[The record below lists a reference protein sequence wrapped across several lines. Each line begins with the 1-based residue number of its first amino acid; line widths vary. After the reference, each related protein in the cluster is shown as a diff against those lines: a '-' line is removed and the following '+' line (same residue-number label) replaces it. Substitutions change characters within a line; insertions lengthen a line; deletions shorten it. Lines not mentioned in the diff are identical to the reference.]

1 MVATGLWI
9 IVKHADWAPAE
20 RAVRDGLRIL
30 GVSTMPSFDIVS
42 EIDMH
47 EVTNAV
53 DQAKRELGNRWDF
66 KNVEADIEQ
75 DDKGIT
81 LSAEQDFQLEQLQ
94 DILRMTFAK
103 RNIDSRSLAEDGDSK
118 AGKLVKQHFT
128 LRQGIET
135 DMAKK
140 IVKMIKDAK
149 LKVQA
154 SIQGDKVRVTGKKR
168 DDLQTA
174 IALLK
179 EADLELPLQY
189 NNFRD

>member
-1 MVATGLWI
+1 
-9 IVKHADWAPAE
+9 
-20 RAVRDGLRIL
+20 
-30 GVSTMPSFDIVS
+30 MPSFDIVS

-53 DQAKRELGNRWDF
+53 DQTKRDLGNRWDF
-66 KNVEADIEQ
+66 KNVDASVEL

-81 LSAEQDFQLEQLQ
+81 LGAEQEFQLEQLM
-94 DILRMTFAK
+94 DMLRMAFAK
-103 RNIDSRSLAEDGDSK
+103 RNIDGRSINEDGDSK
-118 AGKLVKQHFT
+118 SGKLVKQHLV

-154 SIQGDKVRVTGKKR
+154 AIQGDKVRVTGKKR
-168 DDLQTA
+168 DDLQDVMSM
-174 IALLK
+174 LR
-179 EADLELPLQY
+179 ESDLDLPLQF

>member
-1 MVATGLWI
+1 
-9 IVKHADWAPAE
+9 
-20 RAVRDGLRIL
+20 
-30 GVSTMPSFDIVS
+30 MPSFDIVS
-42 EIDMH
+42 EIDQH

-66 KNVEADIEQ
+66 KNVEADIEK
-75 DDKGIT
+75 DDSGIT
-81 LSAEQDFQLEQLQ
+81 LSAEQDFQLEQLEEMV
-94 DILRMTFAK
+94 RMAFAK
-103 RNIDSRSLAEDGDSK
+103 RNIDSRALSEGGESK
-118 AGKLVKQHFT
+118 SGKLVKKQFT
-128 LRQGIET
+128 LKQGIET

-140 IVKMIKDAK
+140 IVKLIKDAK

-174 IALLK
+174 IAHLR
-179 EADLELPLQY
+179 EAELDIPLQF

>member
-1 MVATGLWI
+1 
-9 IVKHADWAPAE
+9 
-20 RAVRDGLRIL
+20 
-30 GVSTMPSFDIVS
+30 
-42 EIDMH
+42 MH

-53 DQAKRELGNRWDF
+53 DQASRELGNRWDF
-66 KNVEADIEQ
+66 KNVEANIEL
-75 DDKGIT
+75 DDNGIT
-81 LSAEQDFQLEQLQ
+81 ISAEQEFQLEQLM
-94 DILRMTFAK
+94 DMLRMAFAK
-103 RNIDSRSLAEDGDSK
+103 RNIDARALSEDGESK
-118 AGKLVKQHFT
+118 SGKLVKQH
-128 LRQGIET
+128 LLLKQGIET

-154 SIQGDKVRVTGKKR
+154 GIEGDKVRIKGKKR

-179 EADLELPLQY
+179 ESELDVPLQF

>member
-1 MVATGLWI
+1 
-9 IVKHADWAPAE
+9 
-20 RAVRDGLRIL
+20 
-30 GVSTMPSFDIVS
+30 MPSFDIVS

-66 KNVEADIEQ
+66 KNVDADFEL

-81 LSAEQDFQLEQLQ
+81 ISAPEEFQLEQMR
-94 DILRMTFAK
+94 DMLRMAFAK
-103 RNIDSRSLAEDGDSK
+103 RNIDTRALSEDGDTK
-118 AGKLVKQHFT
+118 DGKLVKQQ
-128 LRQGIET
+128 LGLKQGIET
-135 DMAKK
+135 DQAKK

-179 EADLELPLQY
+179 ESDLDLPLQY

>member
-1 MVATGLWI
+1 
-9 IVKHADWAPAE
+9 
-20 RAVRDGLRIL
+20 
-30 GVSTMPSFDIVS
+30 MPSFDIVS

-66 KNVEADIEQ
+66 KNVTADFEL

-81 LSAEQDFQLEQLQ
+81 LSAEQEFQLEQMM
-94 DILRMTFAK
+94 DMLRMAFAK
-103 RNIDSRSLAEDGDSK
+103 RNIDSRALAEGDETKS
-118 AGKLVKQHFT
+118 GKLIKQH
-128 LRQGIET
+128 LKLQQGIET

-168 DDLQTA
+168 DDLQEV
-174 IALLK
+174 IAMLR
-179 EADLELPLQY
+179 EADLDLPLQF